1 TGLMCFALVTAQ
13 LITVGVLVYRGRL
26 DTESAE
32 AVAEVLRGEFR
43 EATET
48 AEVASSDRP
57 SAEEVDTARSLHTL
71 ELNARADDLLLL
83 KDLLDSEAEQLEK
96 DRASYEQVRNEFE
109 RQLEEVRARA
119 IDEATEQTR

>member
-1 TGLMCFALVTAQ
+1 
-13 LITVGVLVYRGRL
+13 
-26 DTESAE
+26 DTESAA
-32 AVAEVLRGEFR
+32 AVAEVLMGESR

-96 DRASYEQVRNEFE
+96 DRASYEQDRNEFE

-119 IDEATEQTR
+119 IDEATEQTRQIVKAMPTREAVAYLMS